1 MNSEFA
7 PPRLLVGL
15 DLIEIERVE
24 RTLKRHPQRFRSRC
38 FTAREIAELDRKPRP
53 PQSYAGRFAAKEAV
67 GKALGTGVH
76 FTWTEIEV
84 VGRGKPTVTLHGWT
98 KEAAARLGVIA
109 IDVSI
114 THSRS
119 TSAAVAIVILAAD
132 LSRPPSVSPA

>member
-1 MNSEFA
+1 MSELA

-24 RTLKRHPQRFRSRC
+24 RALERHPERFRSRC
-38 FTAREIAELDRKPRP
+38 FTAREVEELDRKPKP
-53 PQSYAGRFAAKEAV
+53 PESYAGRFAAKEAI

-84 VGRGKPTVTLHGWT
+84 AGRGKPGVTLHGWT
-98 KEAAARLGVIA
+98 REVAERRGVVA

-114 THSRS
+114 THSRT
-119 TSAAVAIVILAAD
+119 TSAAVAIAILGPAAG
-132 LSRPPSVSPA
+132 

>member
-1 MNSEFA
+1 MSDA
-7 PPRLLVGL
+7 LAAPRLLVGL

-24 RTLKRHPQRFRSRC
+24 RALARHPERFRERC

-53 PQSYAGRFAAKEAV
+53 SESYAGRFAAKEAI

-84 VGRGKPTVTLHGWT
+84 AGRGKPTVTLHGWT
-98 KEAAARLGVIA
+98 SEVATRKGVVA

-114 THSRS
+114 THSRT
-119 TSAAVAIVILAAD
+119 TSAAVAIAMLEPEAA
-132 LSRPPSVSPA
+132 